1 MNIIFT
7 KHFLSRARERNI
19 NSNLVSRCILKPD
32 LLISTPPNRYRSVN
46 YFKKD
51 NRQYLL
57 VVIFDRVDNNIV
69 VVTAFITS
77 KIDKYLKYKL
87 YQIQSEGMK
96 DRKKVLWKNIRGRK
110 QPIRILFCK
119 RKFL

>member
-77 KIDKYLKYKL
+77 KIDKYLK
-87 YQIQSEGMK
+87 
-96 DRKKVLWKNIRGRK
+96 
-110 QPIRILFCK
+110 
-119 RKFL
+119 